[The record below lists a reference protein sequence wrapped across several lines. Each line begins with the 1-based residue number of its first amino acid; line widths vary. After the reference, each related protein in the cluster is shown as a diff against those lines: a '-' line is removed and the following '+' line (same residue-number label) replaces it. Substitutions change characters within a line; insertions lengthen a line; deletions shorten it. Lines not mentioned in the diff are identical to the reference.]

1 MNVQIFSKVVKQ
13 VTIYNVVKPMA
24 FLRLVRPEWSHKKNK
39 RFTILEGFL
48 SAITFSLLS
57 GLG

>member
-1 MNVQIFSKVVKQ
+1 MYKFSQKLSNKSRFTMLLSQ
-13 VTIYNVVKPMA
+13 WHFCGWFGLSRHT
-24 FLRLVRPEWSHKKNK
+24 RKKK